1 LVKLESFSG
10 QSSRA
15 FGSRITHHVSRPQPC
30 RRNTN

>member
-15 FGSRITHHVSRPQPC
+15 FGSRITHHVSR
-30 RRNTN
+30 T

>member
-15 FGSRITHHVSRPQPC
+15 FGSRITHHASR
-30 RRNTN
+30 N